1 MTNTSPNLADSVNKE
16 KLMTDVKTVL
26 SDAEAL
32 LKQAAS
38 SSGEKAAEL
47 RERGMG
53 LLRQAKEKAQDLQDA
68 VVTKSKAAAR
78 ATDDYV
84 HDHPWQ
90 RRSWPMARPIRIAP
104 SASCILAGA
113 HRPERGARHSA
124 DRRGWRH
131 TGPRFLPGIS

>member
-1 MTNTSPNLADSVNKE
+1 MCVDILPIDSLNTKDPTMTNTSPNLADSVNKE

-38 SSGEKAAEL
+38 TSGEKAAEL

-90 RRSWPMARPIRIAP
+90 AVGVA
-104 SASCILAGA
+104 AGVGLLIGLLLN
-113 HRPERGARHSA
+113 RK
-124 DRRGWRH
+124 
-131 TGPRFLPGIS
+131 